1 MDISEKVGIRIKSI
15 RKELKITQEKLAEK
29 ADLDTTYISEVEN
42 GKRNIT
48 IVSLQKILVA
58 LDLSFVSFF
67 DSEVKTCIYK
77 II

>member
-15 RKELKITQEKLAEK
+15 RKELKITQEKLAER

-58 LDLSFVSFF
+58 LDQTFVSFF
-67 DSEVKTCIYK
+67 DSEVFG
-77 II
+77 